1 MQVWCPRGHKGVKV
15 MFVSLCTK
23 TSLRGCSSLEMGV
36 SVPFFWALEEQ
47 KPLGRG
53 SEGPWKISGC
63 DAWVSRVRGWPP
75 LKVPSGEIP
84 SLGKK
89 MSF

>member
-36 SVPFFWALEEQ
+36 SVTFFWTLEEQ

-53 SEGPWKISGC
+53 SEGPGKYQG
-63 DAWVSRVRGWPP
+63 VM
-75 LKVPSGEIP
+75 
-84 SLGKK
+84 LG
-89 MSF
+89 